1 MRLAILAAMAL
12 AVGACGGPIG
22 AQQEKI
28 SATQAVVDERVKA
41 GTMTE
46 AEGRLAVAKVRAEID
61 AERRRNY
68 AIMVGAGAGGGDGP
82 ATYQPVGGGTVVK
95 Y

>member
-1 MRLAILAAMAL
+1 MRLAILAAIAL
-12 AVGACGGPIG
+12 TVGACGGPNA

-28 SATQAVVDERVKA
+28 SATQAVVDEQVRA
-41 GTMTE
+41 GKMTP
-46 AEGRLAVAKVRAEID
+46 AEGRLAVAKVKAEID

-68 AIMVGAGAGGGDGP
+68 AIMTSGDGP

>member
-1 MRLAILAAMAL
+1 MKLWILAAIGLTVA
-12 AVGACGGPIG
+12 ACGQST
-22 AQQEKI
+22 AERDKI
-28 SATQAVVDERVKA
+28 SATQAVVNERVKA

-46 AEGRLAVAKVRAEID
+46 AEGKLAVAKVKADIE

-68 AIMVGAGAGGGDGP
+68 AIAVSGGDGP
-82 ATYQPVGGGTVVK
+82 ATYQPVGGGTVLR